1 MPKLTPQMFTF
12 LNDPPVEDT
21 LYDLYDA
28 TLKQGKRMFMHFLPK
43 IHQILGKG
51 IDWETENEDFYTD
64 KYIPITPQQGE
75 FLYMQALASGARNIV
90 EFGTSYGISTLYLAA
105 AAKRNGGR
113 VITCEYVP
121 HKAEAARKN
130 FERAGLADY
139 IELREGDALE
149 TLQDLDFSPDF
160 VLLDGWPD
168 LVHPV
173 FQLLEPHLADR
184 AVIAVDDV
192 EGIWSVYGRLP
203 RLCAHPRQRIRLSN
217 HAPEQGPGIHRKSG
231 VNTGMHPPRL
241 VTIE

>member
-12 LNDPPVEDT
+12 LNDPPVEGT

-43 IHQILGKG
+43 IHQILGRG

-139 IELREGDALE
+139 VELREGDALK

-192 EGIWSVYGRLP
+192 EGFGPSMEDYLDYVRTPANGYVSV
-203 RLCAHPRQRIRLSN
+203 
-217 HAPEQGPGIHRKSG
+217 
-231 VNTGMHPPRL
+231 TMHPSKAL
-241 VTIE
+241 EYTVKVV